1 MRDILIYIMEG
12 LLQLNSNLY
21 IEELKSDIIQ
31 YIIKLEAQVSL
42 YHSPD
47 INKPS

>member
-31 YIIKLEAQVSL
+31 LEAQVSL

-47 INKPS
+47 INKLS